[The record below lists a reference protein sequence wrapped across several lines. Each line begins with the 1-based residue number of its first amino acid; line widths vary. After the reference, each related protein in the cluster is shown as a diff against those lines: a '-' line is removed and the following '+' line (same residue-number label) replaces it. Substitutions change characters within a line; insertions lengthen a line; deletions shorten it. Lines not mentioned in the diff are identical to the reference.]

1 MLKAQRT
8 ETQYETTPKMVPS
21 RKATTW
27 RFTDMPGIG
36 PARAQEIIEGLGDG
50 DERAAKA
57 EVQQN
62 PYSLLLVEGVG
73 FKIADRIAT
82 EFFGID
88 LESPRRHY
96 AGNQYITATH
106 GVLTLREYRREREN
120 LSLFDH
126 GFEATGVDIEDGRVW
141 HPQELEA
148 ELGLADWIG
157 QALTEKLNNRP
168 LRQDQL
174 QLIEKSGLDTYQAAA
189 TGKALRSRVMLLTG
203 GAGCGKTKVISTIC
217 KCLTLEKRSAR
228 VMAFAGK
235 AADRCHEAL
244 ESEGLAT
251 PATTIHRAL
260 QYRPRHGFTLEQF
273 EEDVLFIDECSMV
286 TNHLLWQ
293 VVQRLKPEGVLVLV
307 GDPGQLPPIGYGS
320 PFTDLIDLD
329 VNRVHLQKN
338 HRQKDVQGILEL
350 ANGIRESRKVPFD
363 QQCVEPHLSV
373 PDAEFEARFVE
384 LIRKHAVRDY
394 DQWQVI
400 TWKNVDV
407 DRFNLLAQK
416 LVNPDGMP
424 LFEFPMWS
432 FGRGERGRPKQLA
445 YICEGDKVLIT
456 KNDTQKGIFN
466 GQLGEARGTCW
477 KRLQKYNPESGQT
490 EEYGPPVEHIEVHVN
505 GVPVHIPT
513 ELASKYLSLG
523 YVITVHKAQ
532 GSDWGTVLVVMPGE
546 IKPDIAQRW
555 YYTAVT
561 RAKNRLVLVT
571 SLTALK
577 WWMQAATRAPH
588 TTSSLVKRFRNLTT
602 H

>member
-1 MLKAQRT
+1 MLKAQTT
-8 ETQYETTPKMVPS
+8 EAQYGSDGLNVPQK
-21 RKATTW
+21 RNITW
-27 RFTDMPGIG
+27 TLTDLPGIG
-36 PARAQEIIEGLGDG
+36 PARAQEIIDGLGDG
-50 DERAAKA
+50 DERIAKT

-62 PYSLLLVEGVG
+62 PYSLILVEGIG
-73 FKIADRIAT
+73 FKIADKIAT
-82 EFFGID
+82 EFFNVD

-96 AGNQYITATH
+96 AGNQFITSMH
-106 GVLTLREYRREREN
+106 GVLTLREYRREREA
-120 LSLFDH
+120 LSLFNTN
-126 GFEATGVDIEDGRVW
+126 FETSGVDIEEGRVW

-148 ELGLADWIG
+148 ELGLADWISS
-157 QALTEKLNNRP
+157 ALAAGIENTRVRN
-168 LRQDQL
+168 DQL
-174 QLIEKSGLDTYQAAA
+174 ELIQKTGLDTYQAAA
-189 TGKALRSRVMLLTG
+189 VGKALKSKVMIMTG

-217 KCLTLEKRSAR
+217 KCLLLENRSAR

-235 AADRCHEAL
+235 AADRCREAL
-244 ESEGLAT
+244 DSEEIAV

-260 QYRPRHGFTLEQF
+260 QYRPKHGFTLEQF
-273 EEDVLFIDECSMV
+273 EEQVIFIDECSMV
-286 TNHLLWQ
+286 TNFLLWQ
-293 VVQRLKPEGVLVLV
+293 VVKRLRPDGVLVLV
-307 GDPGQLPPIGYGS
+307 GDPGQLPPIGYGN
-320 PFTDLIDLD
+320 PFIDLIDLEC
-329 VNRVHLQKN
+329 NRVHLQKN

-350 ANGIRESRKVPFD
+350 ANGIRESKRTPFD
-363 QQCVEPHLSV
+363 EACVEPYLSV
-373 PDAEFEARFVE
+373 ADAEFEDRFIE
-384 LIRKHAVRDY
+384 LIQKHAVRDY
-394 DQWQVI
+394 DQWQCI

-466 GQLGEARGTCW
+466 GQLGEARGLCM
-477 KRLQKYNPESGQT
+477 KRLKKHNPETGKV
-490 EEYGPPVEHIEVHVN
+490 EEYGREVEHIEVHVN

-513 ELASKYLSLG
+513 ELAGKYLQLG

-546 IKPDIAQRW
+546 IKSDIAQRW

-571 SLTALK
+571 SLSTLK
-577 WWMQAATRAPH
+577 WWMQAATAAPKI
-588 TTSSLVKRFRNLTT
+588 TSTLVKRFLSSAA
-602 H
+602 